1 MNQVKIHNEVML
13 VGRIMSR
20 HSNLRCNNKKAIR
33 VKLALPN
40 DDDYELNPN
49 IAYVYIYD
57 DGEIINQLRVNQAIA
72 INGHIECN
80 CGQRIIANVI
90 SFIKEPERV

>member
-20 HSNLRCNNKKAIR
+20 QSNLRCNNKKAIR

-57 DGEIINQLRVNQAIA
+57 DGEIINQLKVNQAIA
-72 INGHIECN
+72 IDGHI
-80 CGQRIIANVI
+80 
-90 SFIKEPERV
+90 